1 MAFKLFLFL
10 LTFLMGSVFQLAAAN
25 TEIIAYQVK
34 TTTQTNSLHV
44 LGSLRAYQSTHLFAP
59 VSEQIKKIHI
69 TDSEFVSKNQLLFEF
84 NDAEEQAM
92 LKQIQL
98 EVLETRRQH
107 RRLLDIKDSSLVTQ
121 AQIDEKYTAWQTAL
135 AKQKSIEV
143 QITDRKILAPF
154 SGQLGLSD
162 LSIGNR
168 IEAGETLVSLDDVD
182 LMKLDVLIPSRFLSK
197 IYINQTINVQSDAY
211 PNTVFKGSIVAV
223 SPQLEAQS
231 RMVKVR
237 AHIENKEHKLKTNM
251 MVKATINLKDEQ
263 VLSVPNSA
271 VIMLGDNNFIY
282 RLIEQD
288 KGTYKAEKVTI
299 KTGQIGD
306 KLTEIKSG
314 LTENDLIVSQG
325 AMRVKSKSVLT
336 IKAFQN
342 DLDQAALLKAVPN
355 QTSLSNQ
362 QKGQ

>member
-98 EVLETRRQH
+98 EVLETRRQ
-107 RRLLDIKDSSLVTQ
+107 DSSFVTQ